1 MLLIRDVK
9 GLNSATRLLIFPSE
23 TLLPALFGLQLT
35 LHCLLSR
42 WGPEHAQKKKKKGGL
57 MSLYCHFWLSAGY
70 PSAIF
75 SSAQKYALL
84 VLILFCFLFLLVA
97 LFHAQR
103 LFLIFTFVAVQFHL
117 IKLDSASSLT
127 LHRVIFFNGWKSA
140 YASIP
145 HYEFRYVMY
154 IGEQC
159 SASNIS
165 PDTWEKKSAVSNQL

>member
-42 WGPEHAQKKKKKGGL
+42 WGPEHAQKKKRRIDVFIL
-57 MSLYCHFWLSAGY
+57 SFLAVCRIPFSHFQQCSKVCSAG
-70 PSAIF
+70 F
-75 SSAQKYALL
+75 NL
-84 VLILFCFLFLLVA
+84 VLLFVFAGGTLPCPETS
-97 LFHAQR
+97 
-103 LFLIFTFVAVQFHL
+103 LIFTFVAVQFHL

-165 PDTWEKKSAVSNQL
+165 PDTWEKKSAVSSQV